1 MNKLL
6 DKLSVS
12 IQPEMVEFNRIYK
25 ESLHSD
31 VKLINTV
38 IGYLTRKKG
47 KRFEATFML
56 ACCKNMWKYN
66 SINIQGGFIDRNY
79 SCCNTDT

>member
-38 IGYLTRKKG
+38 IGYLTRKKKVRG
-47 KRFEATFML
+47 
-56 ACCKNMWKYN
+56 
-66 SINIQGGFIDRNY
+66 
-79 SCCNTDT
+79 